1 MFIGHFALAFGTKG
15 STPALSLGTLFLA
28 CQFADLLWPTLL
40 LTGVESVRIDPGN
53 TAFTPLD
60 FEHYPY
66 SHSLVLLIVWGGI
79 LGFIAAGISRVA
91 GAVAAVG
98 GLVVSH
104 WFLDLIVHRPD
115 LPMTPWS
122 DERYGESLWNSVPTT
137 LAIEGVMFTVGVAMY
152 ARSTRARDRAGSV
165 ALWTLVAFLVAV
177 YLASAFGPPPPSEGA
192 IAWAG
197 HAIWLLVL
205 WGYYVD
211 RHREPRT
218 TP

>member
-1 MFIGHFALAFGTKG
+1 MFLGHFALAFGAKP
-15 STPALSLGTLFLA
+15 STPAISLGTLFLA
-28 CQFADLLWPTLL
+28 CQLADLLWPTLL
-40 LTGVESVRIDPGN
+40 VAGVESVRIDPGN
-53 TAFTPLD
+53 TVFTPLD

-66 SHSLVLLIVWGGI
+66 SHSLLLLIVWGGL
-79 LGFIAAGISRVA
+79 LGFIAAGVSRVA

-122 DERYGESLWNSVPTT
+122 EQRYGESLWNSVPAT
-137 LAIEGVMFTVGVAMY
+137 LAIESAMFVIGVAMY
-152 ARSTRARDRAGSV
+152 VRSTRARDRAGSI
-165 ALWTLVAFLVAV
+165 ALWTLVAFLAGV
-177 YLASAFGPPPPSEGA
+177 YLANAFGPPPPSEQA

-211 RHREPRT
+211 RHREPRSAS
-218 TP
+218 